1 MDHNSARTDHSPKDA
16 EKAGGCCGG
25 HKAGDDADARPEPQA
40 EAKKPVAKSG
50 GCCCG

>member
-1 MDHNSARTDHSPKDA
+1 MAHNTARTDHAPKEA

-25 HKAGDDADARPEPQA
+25 HKTSDDADARPEPREEVKEPA
-40 EAKKPVAKSG
+40 PKSG